1 MSDTKGLLIAII
13 DKKSQKFKGFRKY
26 DPFLKLDSTEKFY
39 GKLVKHND
47 RI

>member
-26 DPFLKLDSTEKFY
+26 NSFLKLDSNEQFY

-47 RI
+47 RV